1 MVLYFLGVDGC
12 DDNDTDKKDAVLPTT
27 GITTKNDP

>member
-12 DDNDTDKKDAVLPTT
+12 DDNDIDKKDAVLNNWYHH
-27 GITTKNDP
+27 KK